1 MGFNRKGWR
10 AKVSGV
16 GRLERGALSVPCK
29 VLDISE
35 DGVRLECRMLVKA
48 GDALQLVIEHAQRS
62 ALTCGVEVVN
72 VRSPRLGAKIVS
84 INPENRERLAQIL
97 EDRVQAHFSRQ

>member
-16 GRLERGALSVPCK
+16 GRLERGALSAPCK

-35 DGVRLECRMLVKA
+35 DGVRLECRMFVKA
-48 GDALQLVIEHAQRS
+48 GDVLQLVIEPAQGR

-84 INPENRERLAQIL
+84 INPENREQLAQIL
-97 EDRVQAHFSRQ
+97 EDQVQAHFSR

>member
-10 AKVSGV
+10 AKVCGV
-16 GRLERGALSVPCK
+16 GRLERGALSAPCK

-35 DGVRLECRMLVKA
+35 DGVRLECRMFVKA
-48 GDALQLVIEHAQRS
+48 GDVLQLVIEPAQGS
-62 ALTCGVEVVN
+62 SLTCGVEVVN

-97 EDRVQAHFSRQ
+97 EDQVQAHFSR

>member
-1 MGFNRKGWR
+1 
-10 AKVSGV
+10 
-16 GRLERGALSVPCK
+16 
-29 VLDISE
+29 
-35 DGVRLECRMLVKA
+35 MLVKA